1 MNVIVEGLGL
11 KLVPH
16 REGLCF
22 ELHAWKARRRVPSG
36 RYVGTMA
43 PAGWVGLGVYP
54 NDVPQGLEAML
65 ERAPHADPSVVRS
78 IHTAIREMRAAQQS
92 VREAVWAS
100 SLETGFPLHV
110 QDLGYKVAPY
120 PEGQCFRISRWKP
133 MHRVRKGS
141 HAGQPVA
148 ACWTNLGMYPS
159 SVAQG
164 MAKVLDL
171 AINADPHTVGVE
183 EASLLYQAAAKSIL
197 DANPAASSEMAR
209 CA

>member
-1 MNVIVEGLGL
+1 MKIIVNDLGL

-22 ELHAWKARRRVPSG
+22 ELYVWKPQRKVPSG
-36 RYVGTMA
+36 RSVGTVA
-43 PAGWVGLGVYP
+43 LAGWVGLGVYP

-65 ERAPHADPSVVRS
+65 KRAPHADPGVVRS
-78 IHTAIREMRAAQQS
+78 IRTAIGEMRAAQQS
-92 VREAVWAS
+92 VREALWAS
-100 SLETGFPLHV
+100 SAETGPPLHV

-120 PEGQCFRISRWKP
+120 PEGHCFQISRWTP
-133 MHRVRKGS
+133 MHSVRKGS
-141 HAGQPVA
+141 HAAQPA
-148 ACWTNLGMYPS
+148 AARWVSLGMYPS

-171 AINADPHTVGVE
+171 AINADPHKVGVE
-183 EASLLYQAAAKSIL
+183 EASLLYQVAAKSIL
-197 DANPAASSEMAR
+197 DANPTMSSEMGR

>member
-1 MNVIVEGLGL
+1 MHIIVNDLGL

-22 ELHAWKARRRVPSG
+22 ELYEWKPRRKVPSG
-36 RYVGTMA
+36 RYVGTAA
-43 PAGWVGLGVYP
+43 PAAWVGLGVYP
-54 NDVPQGLEAML
+54 IDVPEGLEAML
-65 ERAPHADPSVVRS
+65 ERAPHADPRVVRS
-78 IHTAIREMRAAQQS
+78 IHTAIHEMRAAQQS
-92 VREAVWAS
+92 VREAVWTS
-100 SLETGFPLHV
+100 SLETGPPLHV
-110 QDLGYKVAPY
+110 QDLGYKVAPH
-120 PEGQCFRISRWKP
+120 PEGQCFQISRWKP

-148 ACWTNLGMYPS
+148 AGWTNLRMYPS

-183 EASLLYQAAAKSIL
+183 EASLLYRAAAKSIL
-197 DANPAASSEMAR
+197 DANPTVSSEMRR